1 MSLIQSTPVDADFPT
16 SATTASPVRRSGSR
30 TRALTALEQGDVAR
44 AQARDREAFERVYR
58 QRIGPVSRY
67 IAAIV
72 RDATRAE
79 DVTAQTFLLAWRDLP
94 KLRQTERFD
103 AWLFRIAHNQ
113 AVSEVTRRRPT
124 TALESAPEPADDS
137 RFGAPEQELDRAV
150 DAQELHRAI
159 AELPDMQRQVLQ
171 LRYFS
176 EMSSAEIARQVGKN
190 EQSVWALT
198 HRALKNLK
206 RAMGVAIG

>member
-1 MSLIQSTPVDADFPT
+1 MSLIQSTPVDAGFPAPT
-16 SATTASPVRRSGSR
+16 PKATPIRRSGSSG
-30 TRALTALEQGDVAR
+30 RALAAIEQGDVER

-72 RDATRAE
+72 RETTRAE

-124 TALESAPEPADDS
+124 TPLESAPEPADDS
-137 RFGAPEQELDRAV
+137 RFGAPERELDRAV
-150 DAQELHRAI
+150 DAEELHRAI
-159 AELPDMQRQVLQ
+159 ADLPETQREVLL

-206 RAMGVAIG
+206 RSMGA

>member
-1 MSLIQSTPVDADFPT
+1 MALIQSTHVDTAFPT
-16 SATTASPVRRSGSR
+16 PVTTASPVRRSGSR
-30 TRALTALEQGDVAR
+30 ARALSTLEQGDVER
-44 AQARDREAFERVYR
+44 AQGRDREAFERVYR

-72 RDATRAE
+72 RDTTRVE

-124 TALESAPEPADDS
+124 TPLENTPEPADDG
-137 RFGAPEQELDRAV
+137 RFGAPEREFDRAV
-150 DAQELHRAI
+150 EAQELHRAI
-159 AELPDMQRQVLQ
+159 AELPATQREVLQ

-206 RAMGVAIG
+206 RSMGA

>member
-1 MSLIQSTPVDADFPT
+1 MSLNRSAPVGTSFPT
-16 SATTASPVRRSGSR
+16 PAEAPTEIRPAARSRSLSALA
-30 TRALTALEQGDVAR
+30 EGDIER
-44 AQARDREAFERVYR
+44 AQAHDRVAFERVYR
-58 QRIGPVSRY
+58 ERVGPVSRY

-94 KLRQTERFD
+94 KLREPERFD

-124 TALESAPEPADDS
+124 TPLESAPEPVDDG
-137 RFGAPEQELDRAV
+137 RFGAPERELDRAM
-150 DAQELHRAI
+150 DAQELHSAI
-159 AELPDMQRQVLQ
+159 AELPETQRQVLL
-171 LRYFS
+171 LRFFG
-176 EMSSAEIARQVGKN
+176 EMSAADIARQIGKN

-206 RAMGVAIG
+206 RSMGAQ

>member
-1 MSLIQSTPVDADFPT
+1 MSLIQSAPVDAAFPAP
-16 SATTASPVRRSGSR
+16 ATTSSPARRTGSR
-30 TRALTALEQGDVAR
+30 ARSLTALEQGDVER

-72 RDATRAE
+72 RETTRAE

-124 TALESAPEPADDS
+124 TPLESAPEPPDDS
-137 RFGAPEQELDRAV
+137 QFGAPERELDRAV
-150 DAQELHRAI
+150 DAEELHRAI
-159 AELPDMQRQVLQ
+159 ADLPQTQREVLM

-206 RAMGVAIG
+206 RSMGA

>member
-1 MSLIQSTPVDADFPT
+1 MSLTQSTPVDAAFST
-16 SATTASPVRRSGSR
+16 SATAAVPIRRPSSGA
-30 TRALTALEQGDVAR
+30 RALSALQQGDVER
-44 AQARDREAFERVYR
+44 AQAHDREAFERVYR
-58 QRIGPVSRY
+58 QRFGPVSRY

-72 RDATRAE
+72 RDTTRAE

-94 KLRQTERFD
+94 KLRQIERFD

-124 TALESAPEPADDS
+124 TPLEGAPEPADDS
-137 RFGAPEQELDRAV
+137 RFGAPERELDRAV

-159 AELPDMQRQVLQ
+159 AALPATQREVLQ

-206 RAMGVAIG
+206 RSMHAQA